1 MQEQLDNFYLN
12 QAEPNRSCFLA
23 LRDLILTYHQN
34 ITPDFK
40 YGLPFFMF
48 KGKMF
53 CYLWQDKKTK
63 QPYISI
69 AAGSKIEHP
78 ALFLGDRKRFKLLYI
93 KPEDDIPV
101 ETIYEVFDLAIQTY
115 RRFQF

>member
-1 MQEQLDNFYLN
+1 MQSALDSFYLS
-12 QAEPNRSCFLA
+12 QEEPNRSCFLA
-23 LRDLILTYHQN
+23 LRDIILEYHKD

-53 CYLWQDKKTK
+53 CYLWKDKKTD

-69 AAGSKIEHP
+69 AAGNKIEHP
-78 ALFLGDRKRFKLLYI
+78 ALFQGDRKRFKLLFVDA
-93 KPEDDIPV
+93 KKDIPV
-101 ETIYEVFDLAIQTY
+101 KVIYEVFDLAKQY
-115 RRFQF
+115 Y

>member
-12 QAEPNRSCFLA
+12 QEEPNQSCFLA
-23 LRDLILTYHQN
+23 LREIILAYHKD

-53 CYLWQDKKTK
+53 CYLWKDKKSN
-63 QPYISI
+63 QPYISF
-69 AAGSKIEHP
+69 AAGNKIEHP
-78 ALFLGDRKRFKLLYI
+78 SLFQGDRKRFKLLFVD
-93 KPEDDIPV
+93 PERDIPIKLIQ
-101 ETIYEVFDLAIQTY
+101 EILHLAQKTY
-115 RRFQF
+115 

>member
-1 MQEQLDNFYLN
+1 MQNALDNFYLS
-12 QAEPNRSCFLA
+12 QEEPNRSCFFA
-23 LRDLILTYHQN
+23 LRDIILDYSEE

-48 KGKMF
+48 RGKMF

-78 ALFLGDRKRFKLLYI
+78 ALFQGDRKRFKLLYI
-93 KPEDDIPV
+93 EPELDISV
-101 ETIYEVFDLAIQTY
+101 ETIYSVFDLAIKVAG
-115 RRFQF
+115 

>member
-1 MQEQLDNFYLN
+1 MIPELDNFYLH
-12 QAEPNRSCFLA
+12 QEEPNRSCFLA
-23 LRDLILTYHQN
+23 LRDIILAYHPE

-53 CYLWQDKKTK
+53 CYLWKDKKTN

-69 AAGSKIEHP
+69 AAGNKIEHP
-78 ALFLGDRKRFKLLYI
+78 ALFQGDRKRFKLLFI
-93 KPEDDIPV
+93 NATEDIPIKV
-101 ETIYEVFDLAIQTY
+101 IEEVFDLAIKSY
-115 RRFQF
+115 